1 MEKFNKLSKLYYWL
15 QYINQTNSQIIM
27 KLGLALFLTLTSLF
41 ISGQC
46 RSQCDVVQNGSF
58 TNNWSNWSRQTGWG
72 ISTYGGNSTSATNV
86 VDNSPAS
93 GYSIQQ
99 TINAVGGTKLWRLT
113 FDAYAQSPNPG
124 IAYLDF
130 FLDNTRFVRLV
141 NSASGSGVTSV
152 LYNGAIAI
160 STSNWSFSTWK
171 RDYTV
176 DIPWVSNDSSVVLK
190 ITYISNGSLRDWG
203 VDNIRLCRYQ
213 TLDLTEVKY
222 AQVLDS
228 VKFQF
233 TKNKEDL
240 VEIFSFDHLTGK
252 SEYLLATYNE
262 TATIQHTSK
271 YYFIKSGSY
280 RKFIGPFELISDEP
294 KKVLSTKQL
303 LGQFTN

>member
-1 MEKFNKLSKLYYWL
+1 
-15 QYINQTNSQIIM
+15 
-27 KLGLALFLTLTSLF
+27 
-41 ISGQC
+41 
-46 RSQCDVVQNGSF
+46 
-58 TNNWSNWSRQTGWG
+58 
-72 ISTYGGNSTSATNV
+72 
-86 VDNSPAS
+86 
-93 GYSIQQ
+93 
-99 TINAVGGTKLWRLT
+99 
-113 FDAYAQSPNPG
+113 
-124 IAYLDF
+124 
-130 FLDNTRFVRLV
+130 
-141 NSASGSGVTSV
+141 
-152 LYNGAIAI
+152 
-160 STSNWSFSTWK
+160 
-171 RDYTV
+171 
-176 DIPWVSNDSSVVLK
+176 VLK